1 MRGRGRVFKRGR
13 TFWIAYYHHGEEIR
27 ESAKTGDEKI
37 AQKKLDARL
46 KTTGTT
52 HFVGPKEERVR
63 YDDLAA
69 LYQAD
74 YRQNKLKTA
83 SDAERYV
90 RQLRTFFGRERAL
103 KVPERVNDY
112 IEARLADYNK
122 KGDPIA
128 NGTVN
133 RELSALRRMFRLAV
147 RAKKLSSVP
156 FIPMLAEDNAREGF
170 FEAADFEAVAT
181 HLPTDIADAAR
192 FAFLTGWR
200 KGEITSLEWR
210 DVDTRV
216 GTIRL
221 RRARS
226 KSKKGR
232 VLKLTRELLD
242 LIRRRAGLRRPECVF
257 VFHRNGKPLRSFRIS
272 WQKACKAAG
281 FEGRLFHDLRR
292 SAVRNMV
299 RAGVPHNI
307 AMRISGHK
315 TDSVFWRYDIVDEE
329 DLAEALTLTQDYVE
343 RQRHETPK
351 VTPLRP
357 VAGQVEDG
365 QNTDNRTKGGQERAR
380 N

>member
-13 TFWIAYYHHGEEIR
+13 ISWIAYYHDGEEIR
-27 ESAKTGDEKI
+27 ESAKTDDEKV

-46 KTTGTT
+46 KTAGTAN
-52 HFVGPKEERVR
+52 FIGPKEERVR
-63 YDDLAA
+63 YEDLAA

-74 YRQNKLKTA
+74 YRQNKLKTVE
-83 SDAERYV
+83 DAERYV

-103 KVPERVNDY
+103 KIPERVNDY
-112 IEARLADYNK
+112 IEARLADHNK

-147 RAKKLSSVP
+147 RTKKLSSVP

-170 FEAADFEAVAT
+170 FEAADFEAVAA
-181 HLPTDIADAAR
+181 HLPPDIADAAR
-192 FAFLTGWR
+192 FGFLTGWR

-226 KSKKGR
+226 KTKKGR
-232 VLKLTRELLD
+232 VLKLTGELLD
-242 LIRRRAGLRRPECVF
+242 LIRRRAGLRRPECVY
-257 VFHRNGKPLRSFRIS
+257 VFHRNGKPLRCFRIS

-281 FEGRLFHDLRR
+281 LEGRLFHDLRR

-299 RAGVPHNI
+299 RAGVPQNI

-315 TDSVFWRYDIVDEE
+315 TDSVFRRYDIVDED
-329 DLAEALTLTQDYVE
+329 DLAEALTLTQDYVD
-343 RQRHETPK
+343 RKRHEAPK

-357 VAGQVEDG
+357 A
-365 QNTDNRTKGGQERAR
+365 AR
-380 N
+380 E